1 MANGFFSGI
10 QYDCCKKKTLRPDK
24 PIYWRRAMT
33 LEVRT
38 QDIQVNIE
46 DEMRK
51 SYLDYAMSVIV
62 GRALPDA
69 RDGLKPV
76 HRRILFAMN
85 DMGLESSKPY
95 KKSAR
100 VVGDV
105 IGKYHPHGD
114 SAVYDAIVR
123 MAQDFSMRNP
133 LVDGQGNFGSMDGDP
148 PAAMRYTEVR
158 MTKIAGELL
167 ADIEKETVDFIATYD
182 GTLEEPTV
190 LPAKVPNLLLNGSSG
205 IAVGM
210 ATNIPPH
217 NLEELCDGLIALI
230 HNPEMSIDELMQIIP
245 GPDFPTGGFIYGREG
260 IDSAYRT
267 GRGILKMRAKA
278 FIEKKQ
284 KGDKESIVIS
294 EIPFQVNKARLI
306 EKIAELVQEK
316 KIEGIADI
324 RDESDREGV
333 RVCIDLKKDEI
344 GRVILNNLYKHTQME
359 SAFGIIFLAIV
370 DGKPQVLTL
379 KEMLGHFVAFRKEV
393 ITKRTMFDL
402 KKAEARAH
410 ILEGLKI
417 ALDHIDEIVAL
428 IRGSA
433 SPAEARA
440 NLMDRFGLSEIQ
452 SQAILEMRLQRLTGL
467 ERDKIND
474 EYVEIIK
481 LIERLRQ
488 ILENERL
495 VLEIIVEELQEIKEK
510 YGNKRRTEIVPT
522 STEISIED
530 MIVEEQMVI
539 TVSSSGYIKRN
550 PVSLYRT
557 QLRGGK
563 GVTGMT
569 TKEEDIVEN
578 VFVASTHDY
587 ILVFTD
593 KGKVYWIKTYEIPQ
607 ASRAARGKAIVNLLN
622 LSSGEGIAAVLPV
635 SNFEAGGFIVMATSN
650 GTIKKTELS
659 AYGNPRAN
667 GIIAITID
675 EGDRLIAVNMT
686 DGSRDIFLGSKMGM
700 AIRFKEENVRSMGR
714 TATGVRGI
722 ALEEGDEVVAMEVLR
737 GDATLLSI
745 TERGYGKRSNIAEY
759 RRQSRG
765 GKGLITIKTDER
777 NGHVVGIKQVMEEDN
792 IMLITSKGKLIR
804 IDMKNIS
811 VIGRNTKGV
820 RLINVEE
827 GERVVGVTKV
837 AED

>member
-1 MANGFFSGI
+1 
-10 QYDCCKKKTLRPDK
+10 
-24 PIYWRRAMT
+24 MT
-33 LEVRT
+33 LEVRS

-76 HRRILFAMN
+76 HRRILFAMH
-85 DMGLESSKPY
+85 DMGLESSKSY

-167 ADIEKETVDFIATYD
+167 ADIEKETVDFSATYD

-217 NLEELCDGLIALI
+217 NLVELCDGLIALI
-230 HNPEMSIDELMQIIP
+230 HNPEMTVEELMQIIP
-245 GPDFPTGGFIYGREG
+245 GPDFPTGAFIYGREG
-260 IDSAYRT
+260 IESAYRT

-333 RVCIDLKKDEI
+333 RVVIDLKKDEI
-344 GRVILNNLYKHTQME
+344 SRVILNNLYKHTQME
-359 SAFGIIFLAIV
+359 SAFGIILLAIV

-379 KEMLGHFVAFRKEV
+379 KELLEHFVAFRKEV
-393 ITKRTMFDL
+393 ITKRTVFDL
-402 KKAEARAH
+402 RKAEARAH

-417 ALDHIDEIVAL
+417 ALDNIDEIVQL
-428 IRGSA
+428 IRNSA
-433 SPAEARA
+433 SPAEAKA
-440 NLMDRFGLSEIQ
+440 NLLSRFGLTDIQ
-452 SQAILEMRLQRLTGL
+452 AQAILEMRLQRLTGL

-474 EYVEIIK
+474 EYLDIIK

-495 VLEIIVEELQEIKEK
+495 VQELIVEELQEIKEK

-522 STEISIED
+522 SKEISIED
-530 MIVEEQMVI
+530 MIVEEQMVV
-539 TVSSSGYIKRN
+539 TVSNSGYIKRN

-622 LSSGEGIAAVLPV
+622 LASGENIAAVLPV
-635 SNFEAGGFIVMATSN
+635 SNFEGGGFIVMATRN

-659 AYGNPRAN
+659 AYSNPRAN

-675 EGDRLIAVNMT
+675 EGDRLISVNVT
-686 DGSRDIFLGSKMGM
+686 DGNREIFLGSKMGM

-722 ALEEGDEVVAMEVLR
+722 ALEEGDEVVAMEILR

-765 GKGLITIKTDER
+765 GKGIITIKTDER
-777 NGHVVGIKQVMEEDN
+777 NGNVVGIKQVMEEDN
-792 IMLITSKGKLIR
+792 IMIITSKGKLIR
-804 IDMKNIS
+804 IDMKNVS

>member
-1 MANGFFSGI
+1 
-10 QYDCCKKKTLRPDK
+10 
-24 PIYWRRAMT
+24 MT
-33 LEVRT
+33 VEVRT

-76 HRRILFAMN
+76 HRRILFAMH
-85 DMGLESSKPY
+85 DMGLESSKAY

-167 ADIEKETVDFIATYD
+167 ADIEKETVDFSPTYD

-190 LPAKVPNLLLNGSSG
+190 LPARVPNLLLNGSSG

-217 NLEELCDGLIALI
+217 NLVELCDGLIALI
-230 HNPEMSIDELMQIIP
+230 HNPEMTVEELMQIIP
-245 GPDFPTGGFIYGREG
+245 GPDFPTGAFIYGREG
-260 IDSAYRT
+260 IESAYRT

-333 RVCIDLKKDEI
+333 RVVIDLKKDEI
-344 GRVILNNLYKHTQME
+344 SRVILNNLYKHTQME
-359 SAFGIIFLAIV
+359 SAFGIILLAIV
-370 DGKPQVLTL
+370 EGKPQVLTL
-379 KEMLGHFVAFRKEV
+379 KEMLEHFVAFRKEV
-393 ITKRTMFDL
+393 ITKRTVFDL
-402 KKAEARAH
+402 RKAEARAH

-417 ALDHIDEIVAL
+417 ALDNIDEIVQL
-428 IRGSA
+428 IRSSA
-433 SPAEARA
+433 SPAEAKA
-440 NLMDRFGLSEIQ
+440 NLLSRFGLTDIQ
-452 SQAILEMRLQRLTGL
+452 AQAILEMRLQRLTGL

-474 EYVEIIK
+474 EYLSIIK

-495 VLEIIVEELQEIKEK
+495 VQELIVEELQEIKEK
-510 YGNKRRTEIVPT
+510 YGTNRRTEIVPT
-522 STEISIED
+522 SKEISIED
-530 MIVEEQMVI
+530 MIVEEQMVV

-622 LSSGEGIAAVLPV
+622 LASGETIAAVLPV
-635 SNFEAGGFIVMATSN
+635 SNFEGGGFIVMATRN

-659 AYGNPRAN
+659 AYSNPRAN
-667 GIIAITID
+667 GIIAITIE
-675 EGDRLIAVNMT
+675 EGDRLISVNVT
-686 DGSRDIFLGSKMGM
+686 DGNREIFLGSKKGM

-722 ALEEGDEVVAMEVLR
+722 ALEEGDEVVAMEILR

-759 RRQSRG
+759 RRQTRG
-765 GKGLITIKTDER
+765 GKGIITIKTDER
-777 NGHVVGIKQVMEEDN
+777 NGNVVGIKQVMEEDN
-792 IMLITSKGKLIR
+792 IMIITSKGKLIR
-804 IDMKNIS
+804 IDMKNVS

>member
-1 MANGFFSGI
+1 MEVGMV
-10 QYDCCKKKTLRPDK
+10 
-24 PIYWRRAMT
+24 RRI
-33 LEVRT
+33 
-38 QDIQVNIE
+38 DI
-46 DEMRK
+46 DAEMQQ

-76 HRRILFAMN
+76 HRRILFAMH
-85 DMGLESSKPY
+85 DMGLESSKSY

-167 ADIEKETVDFIATYD
+167 ADIEKETVDFSTTYD

-217 NLEELCDGLIALI
+217 NLVELCDGLVALI
-230 HNPEMSIDELMQIIP
+230 HNPEMTIDELMQIIP
-245 GPDFPTGGFIYGREG
+245 GPDFPTGAFIYGREG

-333 RVCIDLKKDEI
+333 RVVIDLKKDEI
-344 GRVILNNLYKHTQME
+344 SRVILNNLYKHTQME

-370 DGKPQVLTL
+370 DGKPMVLTL
-379 KEMLGHFVAFRKEV
+379 KEMLEHFVAFRKEV
-393 ITKRTMFDL
+393 ITKRTVFDL
-402 KKAEARAH
+402 RKAEARAH

-417 ALDHIDEIVAL
+417 ALDHIDEIVQL
-428 IRGSA
+428 IRNSA
-433 SPAEARA
+433 SPAEAKV
-440 NLMDRFGLSEIQ
+440 NLLSRFGLTDIQ
-452 SQAILEMRLQRLTGL
+452 AQAILEMRLQRLTGL

-474 EYVEIIK
+474 EYLDIIK

-488 ILENERL
+488 ILDNERL
-495 VLEIIVEELQEIKEK
+495 VQELIVEELQEIKEK

-522 STEISIED
+522 SKEISIED
-530 MIVEEQMVI
+530 MIIEEQMVV
-539 TVSSSGYIKRN
+539 TVSNSGYIKRN

-563 GVTGMT
+563 GVTGMI
-569 TKEEDIVEN
+569 TKEEDIVET

-622 LSSGEGIAAVLPV
+622 LASGENIAAVLPV
-635 SNFEAGGFIVMATSN
+635 SNFEGGGFIVMATRN

-659 AYGNPRAN
+659 AYSNPRAN

-675 EGDRLIAVNMT
+675 EGDRLIAVNVT
-686 DGSRDIFLGSKMGM
+686 DGNREIFLGSKMGM

-722 ALEEGDEVVAMEVLR
+722 ALEKDDEVVAMEVLR
-737 GDATLLSI
+737 GDATMLSI

-765 GKGLITIKTDER
+765 GKGIITIKTDER
-777 NGHVVGIKQVMEEDN
+777 NGNVVGIKQVMEEDN
-792 IMLITSKGKLIR
+792 IMIITSKGKLIR

-811 VIGRNTKGV
+811 IIGRNTKGV

>member
-1 MANGFFSGI
+1 
-10 QYDCCKKKTLRPDK
+10 
-24 PIYWRRAMT
+24 MT
-33 LEVRT
+33 LEVRS

-76 HRRILFAMN
+76 HRRILFAMH

-158 MTKIAGELL
+158 MTKISAELL
-167 ADIEKETVDFIATYD
+167 ADIEKETVDFSATYD

-190 LPAKVPNLLLNGSSG
+190 LPARVPNLLLNGSSG

-217 NLEELCDGLIALI
+217 NLVELCDGLIALI
-230 HNPEMSIDELMQIIP
+230 HNPEMTIDELMQIIP
-245 GPDFPTGGFIYGREG
+245 GPDFPTGAFIYGREG

-333 RVCIDLKKDEI
+333 RVVIDLKKDEI
-344 GRVILNNLYKHTQME
+344 SRVILNNLYKHTQME

-379 KEMLGHFVAFRKEV
+379 KEMLEHFVAFRKEV
-393 ITKRTMFDL
+393 ITKRTVFDL
-402 KKAEARAH
+402 RKAEARAH
-410 ILEGLKI
+410 ILEGIKI
-417 ALDHIDEIVAL
+417 ALDHIDEIVQL
-428 IRGSA
+428 IRNSA
-433 SPAEARA
+433 SPAEAKA
-440 NLMDRFGLSEIQ
+440 NLLSRFGLSDIQ
-452 SQAILEMRLQRLTGL
+452 AQAILEMRLQRLTGL

-474 EYVEIIK
+474 EYLGIIK

-495 VLEIIVEELQEIKEK
+495 VKELIVEELQEIKEK

-522 STEISIED
+522 SKEISIED
-530 MIVEEQMVI
+530 MIVEEQMVV
-539 TVSSSGYIKRN
+539 TVSNSGYIKRN

-622 LSSGEGIAAVLPV
+622 LASGENIAAVLPV
-635 SNFEAGGFIVMATSN
+635 SNFEGGGFIVMATRN

-659 AYGNPRAN
+659 AYSNPRAN
-667 GIIAITID
+667 GIIAISID
-675 EGDRLIAVNMT
+675 EGDRLIAVNVT
-686 DGSRDIFLGSKMGM
+686 DGSREIFLGSKRGM

-722 ALEEGDEVVAMEVLR
+722 ALEEDDEVVAMEVLR
-737 GDATLLSI
+737 GDATMLSI

-765 GKGLITIKTDER
+765 GRGIITIKTDER
-777 NGHVVGIKQVMEEDN
+777 NGNVVGIKQVMEEDN
-792 IMLITSKGKLIR
+792 IMIITSKGKLIR
-804 IDMKNIS
+804 IDMKNVS

>member
-1 MANGFFSGI
+1 
-10 QYDCCKKKTLRPDK
+10 
-24 PIYWRRAMT
+24 MT
-33 LEVRT
+33 LEVRSE
-38 QDIQVNIE
+38 DIQVNIE

-76 HRRILFAMN
+76 HRRILFAMH
-85 DMGLESSKPY
+85 DMGLESSKSY

-167 ADIEKETVDFIATYD
+167 ADIEKETVDFSATYD

-217 NLEELCDGLIALI
+217 NLVELCDGLIALI
-230 HNPEMSIDELMQIIP
+230 HNPDMTIEELMQIIP
-245 GPDFPTGGFIYGREG
+245 GPDFPTGAFIYGREG
-260 IDSAYRT
+260 IESAYRT

-333 RVCIDLKKDEI
+333 RVVIDLKKDEI
-344 GRVILNNLYKHTQME
+344 SRVILNNLYKHTQME
-359 SAFGIIFLAIV
+359 SAFGIILLAIV

-379 KEMLGHFVAFRKEV
+379 KDMLVHFVVFRKEV
-393 ITKRTMFDL
+393 ITKRTVFDL
-402 KKAEARAH
+402 RKAEARAH

-417 ALDHIDEIVAL
+417 ALDHIDEIVQL
-428 IRGSA
+428 IRNSA
-433 SPAEARA
+433 SPAEAKA
-440 NLMDRFGLSEIQ
+440 NLLNRFGLTDIQ
-452 SQAILEMRLQRLTGL
+452 AQAILEMRLQRLTGL

-474 EYVEIIK
+474 EYLDIIK

-495 VLEIIVEELQEIKEK
+495 VQELIVEELQEIKEK

-522 STEISIED
+522 SKEISIED
-530 MIVEEQMVI
+530 MIVEEQMVV
-539 TVSSSGYIKRN
+539 TVSNSGYIKRN

-622 LSSGEGIAAVLPV
+622 LSSGETIAAVLPV
-635 SNFEAGGFIVMATSN
+635 SNFEGGGFIVMATRN

-659 AYGNPRAN
+659 AYSNPRAN

-675 EGDRLIAVNMT
+675 EGDRLISVNVT
-686 DGSRDIFLGSKMGM
+686 DGNREIFLGSKRGM

-722 ALEEGDEVVAMEVLR
+722 ALEKDDEVVAMEILR

-765 GKGLITIKTDER
+765 GKGIITIKTDER
-777 NGHVVGIKQVMEEDN
+777 NGNVVGIKQVMEEDN
-792 IMLITSKGKLIR
+792 IMIITSKGKLIR
-804 IDMKNIS
+804 IDMKNVS